1 MCIYQYRV
9 KSTKNKSWW
18 LQKRSSRGT
27 RTRSGG
33 DTKSTYILTHSNID
47 LMPYLGWCPH
57 SYFVASSPTAKQVAL
72 PPVASSPAATAAT
85 PALAKPVPAAKMDGA
100 PWRWLGSLRRAA
112 AAARPIS
119 RLSRCLPAW
128 PQPRV
133 THLSGLR
140 GGMNFSLKCL
150 LGACFLE
157 SLCNSKSKFGPKQS
171 SIQQKKKKR
180 GNFGLWLS
188 SFQSH

>member
-1 MCIYQYRV
+1 MCIYQYSV
-9 KSTKNKSWW
+9 KSTKADDCRKEAQEEQGHGVVATQKVPIFQPIPTSPKSP
-18 LQKRSSRGT
+18 
-27 RTRSGG
+27 
-33 DTKSTYILTHSNID
+33 ILAD
-47 LMPYLGWCPH
+47 APH

-112 AAARPIS
+112 AARPIS

-150 LGACFLE
+150 LRACFLE
-157 SLCNSKSKFGPKQS
+157 SLCNSNSKFGPKQS
-171 SIQQKKKKR
+171 SILQKKKKR
-180 GNFGLWLS
+180 GNFGL
-188 SFQSH
+188 

>member
-1 MCIYQYRV
+1 MV
-9 KSTKNKSWW
+9 VT
-18 LQKRSSRGT
+18 QKVPIFQPIPTSP
-27 RTRSGG
+27 
-33 DTKSTYILTHSNID
+33 KCPILAD
-47 LMPYLGWCPH
+47 APH
-57 SYFVASSPTAKQVAL
+57 SYSVASSPTAKQVAL

-100 PWRWLGSLRRAA
+100 PWRWLGSLRRA

-171 SIQQKKKKR
+171 SILQKKKKR
-180 GNFGLWLS
+180 GNFGL
-188 SFQSH
+188 